1 MREGVEAVLVT
12 GADGFVGRR
21 LASVLSQDWRVVR
34 AVRAAIEPG
43 SVGVGDIDSTT
54 DWRRA
59 LVSGGTVVH
68 LAARV
73 HLARDSAADPLA
85 EYRRVN
91 LAGSLALA
99 RQAAEMGVRRFVYL
113 SSIKVNGEAT
123 APDEP
128 FRADQAVA
136 PQDAYAVSKLEAEQ
150 ALRALSAASD
160 MEVVI
165 IRPPLVYGPG
175 VRANFLAMMRWLR
188 RGIPLP
194 LGAVDNRRSLVGLD
208 NLVDLIAT
216 CLRHPAAANQ
226 TFLVSD
232 GEDLSTTELLRRTA
246 AAMGRPARLV
256 PVRPAW
262 LEALAALGGRRAVAH
277 RLLGSLQVDIGK
289 TRQLLGWT
297 PPVGV
302 DAELAKTVADFLQR
316 ETDT

>member
-1 MREGVEAVLVT
+1 MREGAEAVLVT

-21 LASVLSQDWRVVR
+21 LAGVLSQDWRVVR
-34 AVRAAIEPG
+34 AVRTTTDPG

-59 LVSGGTVVH
+59 LVGGGTVVH

-73 HLARDSAADPLA
+73 HLARDLAADPLS

-91 LAGSLALA
+91 VAGSLALA
-99 RQAAEMGVRRFVYL
+99 RQAAELGVRRFVYL

-123 APDEP
+123 APGQS
-128 FRADQAVA
+128 FRADQAAA
-136 PQDAYAVSKLEAEQ
+136 PQDAYAMSKLEAEQ
-150 ALRALSAASD
+150 ALRALSTASG

-175 VRANFLAMMRWLR
+175 VKANFLAMMRWLR

-194 LGAVDNRRSLVGLD
+194 LGAVDNKRSLVGLD

-232 GEDLSTTELLRRTA
+232 GEDLSTSELLRRMA

-256 PVRPAW
+256 PVPPAW
-262 LEALAALGGRRAVAH
+262 LEALAALGGRRAVA
-277 RLLGSLQVDIGK
+277 RKLLESLQVDIGK

-302 DAELAKTVADFLQR
+302 DEELAKTATDFLRR
-316 ETDT
+316 EAAN